1 MPENEKALY
10 EKSALR
16 ILKAMEQHFCN
27 WNPEEDGILGMGK
40 VAYHDEGENR
50 QVPIIYGD
58 YFFLEAVLRL
68 MEKDFWIW

>member
-1 MPENEKALY
+1 
-10 EKSALR
+10 
-16 ILKAMEQHFCN
+16 
-27 WNPEEDGILGMGK
+27 MGK

-58 YFFLEAVLRL
+58 YFFIEAVLRL